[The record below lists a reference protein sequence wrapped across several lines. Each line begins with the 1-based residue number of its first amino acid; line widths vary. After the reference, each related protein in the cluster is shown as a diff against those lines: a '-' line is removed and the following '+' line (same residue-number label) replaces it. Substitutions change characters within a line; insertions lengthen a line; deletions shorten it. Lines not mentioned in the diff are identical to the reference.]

1 MKLRTKE
8 MATRIVA
15 SVGAFIV
22 GVTTSLI
29 VVVVWPFVLSYIVYK
44 NMDDDEGDNED
55 ENE

>member
-15 SVGAFIV
+15 TVGAFIV

-44 NMDDDEGDNED
+44 NMADDED
-55 ENE
+55 ESYD